1 MLILGATGLV
11 VHARLSV
18 LLFGAG
24 EAAYMLGACVL
35 LVLAA
40 ERWLLA
46 ILAPG
51 VAGSVAFLALG
62 RPPALDHL
70 AWGALA
76 VTAVLAVAAALVVT
90 WVHGRGS
97 GPLLVAAELRGAAP
111 AALFGL
117 LAAGLLAYPVVSGV
131 HGPGAPRGP
140 GQHAGVNVGALLAT
154 LPLSLSMGAAEWS
167 LLRYRRRTRQLLR
180 STQDLGAFRRR
191 SRLVL
196 LTDMSQ
202 YMLAAVAL
210 TVLASWV
217 AVTVGLVV
225 PAAILLPELAVYL
238 ALGGAMFLAL
248 TLQAVGARAVPLAA
262 CAGALAF
269 ELAWPGLGLTGQL
282 VACGGLLVVLGGYAV
297 RELAMA
303 VRHAF

>member
-1 MLILGATGLV
+1 
-11 VHARLSV
+11 
-18 LLFGAG
+18 
-24 EAAYMLGACVL
+24 
-35 LVLAA
+35 
-40 ERWLLA
+40 
-46 ILAPG
+46 
-51 VAGSVAFLALG
+51 
-62 RPPALDHL
+62 
-70 AWGALA
+70 
-76 VTAVLAVAAALVVT
+76 
-90 WVHGRGS
+90 
-97 GPLLVAAELRGAAP
+97 
-111 AALFGL
+111 
-117 LAAGLLAYPVVSGV
+117 
-131 HGPGAPRGP
+131 
-140 GQHAGVNVGALLAT
+140 
-154 LPLSLSMGAAEWS
+154 MGAAEWS

-196 LTDMSQ
+196 LTALSQ

-210 TVLASWV
+210 TILASWV

-248 TLQAVGARAVPLAA
+248 TLQAVGARAVPLVA